1 MHPMMKPALAATVSK
16 MAAPKPSRRGFLAG
30 AAGLVIGVH
39 IAPKAMAQGQPTMAV
54 GDGVFAPNAYVR
66 IAPDDTVTV
75 LVKHIEIGQG
85 ANTALPLLVAE
96 ELDARWDQMRAEQAP
111 SDPIAYGNL
120 AFGVQG
126 TGGSTG
132 LSNSYMTMRQA
143 GAAARAMLV
152 SAAADQWGIDYH
164 GITVS
169 DGVVSHEASGNSA
182 TFGELAEAA
191 ATRPVPVDVALKDR
205 ADFKLIGG
213 EGVERLDSRI
223 KSTGEAQF
231 TIDVFRDGMQVV
243 ALAHPPAFGA
253 TVSSYDDAA
262 ALEVA
267 GVRAVRQLPF
277 GIAVYA
283 DDTYSAFKG
292 RDALTVEWDDSAAET
307 RSSAEIEEEFRAAAR
322 APALVAEETG
332 DVDAAVEAA
341 DRVIEADY
349 MFPYLA
355 HAALEPLDGV
365 IEVSDDGVEVW
376 SGMQIPTIS
385 ENRMAEVLGR
395 PTSDFTINTMYT
407 GGSFGRRATPDSH
420 FAAELAEVAKAAG
433 PGAYKLVWSRADD
446 MTGGYYRPLTAHY
459 LRASL
464 DADGN
469 ITSWLNTVANQSI
482 VRGSM
487 FEPMLIQDDL
497 DATAFEGSQ
506 DMPYAWPANRVSWAE
521 MQNPVPVLW
530 WRSVGHTHTAHATET
545 FLDLVLSETGKDPVQ
560 GRLDLI
566 KEDRPRDRAVLERV
580 AEMANWSGAGT
591 GDRRLGVALQRSFG
605 SYVAQIAEVE
615 NRDGRPHVTRVWCA
629 VDCGIAVTPD
639 AVVAQMEGG
648 IGFGLGTAMFSE
660 LTLGQGGR
668 VEQTNYD
675 GFRVLRLPDMPQIH
689 VSILDNPVDPTGVG
703 EPGTPPIAPAVANAW
718 YALTGD
724 MPKRLPFA
732 LGAGA

>member
-1 MHPMMKPALAATVSK
+1 M
-16 MAAPKPSRRGFLAG
+16 
-30 AAGLVIGVH
+30 IGVH
-39 IAPKAMAQGQPTMAV
+39 LAPKAVAQGQPAMTV
-54 GDGVFAPNAYVR
+54 DGAFAPNAFVR

-111 SDPIAYGNL
+111 SDPVAYVNTV
-120 AFGVQG
+120 FGVQG

-143 GAAARAMLV
+143 GAAARTMLV
-152 SAAADQWGIDYH
+152 SAAAETWGVNPAE
-164 GITVS
+164 ITVA
-169 DGVVSHEASGNSA
+169 DGVVSHDGSGNSA
-182 TFGELAEAA
+182 TFGALADAA
-191 ATRPVPVDVALKDR
+191 ASRPVPVDVALKSRDQ
-205 ADFKLIGG
+205 FKLIGG
-213 EGVERLDSRI
+213 DGVERIDSRI
-223 KSTGEAQF
+223 KSTGQAQF

-243 ALAHPPAFGA
+243 AMVHPPLFGA
-253 TVSSYDDAA
+253 TVASFDGAA
-262 ALEVA
+262 AMAVP
-267 GVRAVRQLPF
+267 GVRAVRQVPS

-283 DDTYSAFKG
+283 DDTYSAFRG
-292 RDALTVEWDDSAAET
+292 RDAVAVEWDDSAAET
-307 RSSAEIEEEFRAAAR
+307 RSSAEIAEEFRTAAR
-322 APALVAEETG
+322 AGGLVAEEAG
-332 DVDAAVEAA
+332 DVDAAEGGA

-349 MFPYLA
+349 VFPYLA

-365 IEVSDDGVEVW
+365 IEMRDDGVEIW

-385 ENRMAEVLGR
+385 EGTMAQVLGR
-395 PTSDFTINTMYT
+395 DDIAINTMYT

-420 FAAELAEVAKAAG
+420 FAAELAEVAKAG
-433 PGAYKLVWSRADD
+433 GNGAYKLVWTREND
-446 MTGGYYRPLTAHY
+446 MTGGYYRPLTVHH
-459 LRASL
+459 LRGSL

-469 ITSWLNTVANQSI
+469 ITSWRNTVANQSI

-487 FEPMLIQDDL
+487 FEPMVIQNGL

-521 MQNPVPVLW
+521 MRAGVPVLW
-530 WRSVGHTHTAHATET
+530 WRSVGHTHTAYATET
-545 FLDLVLSETGKDPVQ
+545 FLDLLLSEAGKDPVQ

-566 KEDRPRDRAVLERV
+566 KDDRPRDRAVLERV
-580 AEMANWSGAGT
+580 AEMADWSGPGA
-591 GDRRLGVALQRSFG
+591 GDRRMGVALQRSFG

-615 NRDGRPHVTRVWCA
+615 ARDGKPHVTRVWCA
-629 VDCGIAVTPD
+629 LDCGVAVTPD
-639 AVVAQMEGG
+639 AVRAQMEGG

-660 LTLGQGGR
+660 LTLGRGGR

-675 GFRVLRLPDMPQIH
+675 GFRVLRLPDMPEVH

-703 EPGTPPIAPAVANAW
+703 EPGTPPSAPAVANAW
-718 YALTGD
+718 YALTGT

-732 LGAGA
+732 VETGA